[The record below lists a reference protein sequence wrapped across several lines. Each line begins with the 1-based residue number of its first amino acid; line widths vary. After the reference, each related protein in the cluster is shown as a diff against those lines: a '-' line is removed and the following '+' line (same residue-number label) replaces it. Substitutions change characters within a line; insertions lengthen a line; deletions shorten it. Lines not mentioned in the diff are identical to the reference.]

1 MAVRLKTIVIGVVCS
16 LVFIFPTAMWA
27 AEVRPE
33 LSALGDEEISQR
45 LHFIE
50 QRLDDG
56 RRHANYWQLGW
67 SGFYAVSGAV
77 QGASA
82 IRTDDGD
89 NRANYIVGATKSA
102 LALTTQ
108 LLRPLGAR
116 LGADEI
122 RAMPGESRVDRL
134 RQLGRGEDLLRQ
146 NAERAGERTMWKTHL
161 TSLAVNL
168 AGGAAIWAFGDS
180 KDALISVAS
189 GIAFSELA
197 IWTQPGRAIT
207 DLEDYKNKFP
217 GYHSQRKF
225 SWHLFPTK
233 QGAGV
238 GINYSF

>member
-1 MAVRLKTIVIGVVCS
+1 MGLKKIVIGVVCS
-16 LVFIFPTAMWA
+16 LVILFPTTMWA

-33 LSALGDEEISQR
+33 LSALGEEEISQR
-45 LHFIE
+45 LRFIE

-56 RRHANYWQLGW
+56 RRHATYWQYGW
-67 SGFYAVSGAV
+67 SGFYAVSGAI

-116 LGADEI
+116 HGADDI
-122 RAMPGESRVDRL
+122 RAMPGESRADKL
-134 RQLGRGEDLLRQ
+134 NQLERGENLLRQ
-146 NAERAGERTMWKTHL
+146 NAEHAGERTMWKTHL

-189 GIAFSELA
+189 GIVFSELS
-197 IWTQPGRAIT
+197 IWTQPGRAIK
-207 DLEDYKNKFP
+207 DLDEYENKYA
-217 GYHSQRKF
+217 GYDSQKKI
-225 SWHLFPTK
+225 SWHLIPTK
-233 QGAGV
+233 RGAGI
-238 GINYSF
+238 GINFSF

>member
-1 MAVRLKTIVIGVVCS
+1 MRLKTIVIGVVFS
-16 LVFIFPTAMWA
+16 LIIIFPTTIWA

-33 LSALGDEEISQR
+33 LSVLSDEEISQR
-45 LHFIE
+45 LRFIE
-50 QRLDDG
+50 QRLDEG

-77 QGASA
+77 SGTSA
-82 IRTDDGD
+82 FRTDDGD
-89 NRANYIVGATKSA
+89 NRANYIVGTTKSA
-102 LALTTQ
+102 LALTSQ

-116 LGADEI
+116 HGADEI
-122 RAMPGESRVDRL
+122 RAMPAESRADRL
-134 RQLGRGEDLLRQ
+134 NQLEQAEELLRQ
-146 NAERAGERTMWKTHL
+146 NAERAGERTMWRTHL

-197 IWTQPGRAIT
+197 IYTQPGRAIT
-207 DLEDYKNKFP
+207 DLEDYENKFS
-217 GYHSQRKF
+217 GYHSQQRF

-233 QGAGV
+233 KGAGV
-238 GINYSF
+238 GINFSF

>member
-1 MAVRLKTIVIGVVCS
+1 MQLKTLVIGVVCS
-16 LVFIFPTAMWA
+16 LVIIFPTTMWA

-45 LHFIE
+45 LRFIE

-56 RRHANYWQLGW
+56 RRHASYWQHGW
-67 SGFYAVSGAV
+67 SGFYAISGAL

-89 NRANYIVGATKSA
+89 NRANSIVGATKSA

-108 LLRPLGAR
+108 LLQPLNAR

-122 RAMPGESRVDRL
+122 RAMPGDSRADRL
-134 RQLGRGEDLLRQ
+134 NQLGRGEDLLRQ
-146 NAERAGERTMWKTHL
+146 NAGRAGERTMWKTHL

-168 AGGAAIWAFGDS
+168 AGGAAIWAFGDG

-189 GIAFSELA
+189 GIAFSELS

-207 DLEDYKNKFP
+207 DLEDYENKFS
-217 GYHSQRKF
+217 GNHSQKKF
-225 SWHLFPTK
+225 SWHLIPGK

-238 GINYSF
+238 GINFSF

>member
-1 MAVRLKTIVIGVVCS
+1 MKLKVIFIGVACIVAII
-16 LVFIFPTAMWA
+16 LPTMIWA
-27 AEVRPE
+27 GEVRPE

-45 LHFIE
+45 LRFIE
-50 QRLDDG
+50 QRLDEG

-108 LLRPLGAR
+108 LLRPLNAR
-116 LGADEI
+116 YGADEI
-122 RAMPGESRVDRL
+122 RAMPGESRADKL
-134 RQLGRGEDLLRQ
+134 SQLERGEDRLRQ

-161 TSLAVNL
+161 ISLAVNL
-168 AGGAAIWAFGDS
+168 AGGAAIWAFGDG

-197 IWTQPGRAIT
+197 IYTQPGRAIT
-207 DLEDYKNKFP
+207 DLEDYENKFS
-217 GYHSQRKF
+217 GYHSQKKF
-225 SWHLFPTK
+225 SWHLIPSK
-233 QGAGV
+233 QGVGV
-238 GINYSF
+238 GINFNF

>member
-1 MAVRLKTIVIGVVCS
+1 MMFKRIVLGVVCS
-16 LVFIFPTAMWA
+16 LVIIFPTTMWA
-27 AEVRPE
+27 AEVSPE

-45 LHFIE
+45 LRFIE
-50 QRLDDG
+50 QRLDEG
-56 RRHANYWQLGW
+56 RRHASYWQHGW
-67 SGFYAVSGAV
+67 SGFYAISGAT
-77 QGASA
+77 QGVSA

-108 LLRPLGAR
+108 LLQPLTAR
-116 LGADEI
+116 HGADEI
-122 RAMPGESRVDRL
+122 RAMPEVSRADRL
-134 RQLGRGEDLLRQ
+134 NQLERGEDLLRQ

-168 AGGAAIWAFGDS
+168 AGGAAIWAFGDG

-189 GIAFSELA
+189 GIVFSELS

-207 DLEDYKNKFP
+207 DLEEYENKFS
-217 GYHSQRKF
+217 GYHSQEKI
-225 SWHLFPTK
+225 SWHLIPSK

-238 GINYSF
+238 GINFSF